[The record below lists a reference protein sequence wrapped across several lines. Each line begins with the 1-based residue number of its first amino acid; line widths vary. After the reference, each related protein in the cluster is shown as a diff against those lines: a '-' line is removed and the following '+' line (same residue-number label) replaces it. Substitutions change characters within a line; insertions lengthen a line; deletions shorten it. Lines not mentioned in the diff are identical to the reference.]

1 MRYNDDNNNN
11 TNEYN
16 IKLVS
21 SYINERIDFHKL
33 ISRI

>member
-1 MRYNDDNNNN
+1 MQYDDDNNNN

-21 SYINERIDFHKL
+21 SYINQRLYKL